1 MASPNVRDGEWGE
14 TPHQDSGSGPGPAF
28 IEAQHWIEQVTG
40 RGFGDK
46 DFRTGLENGILLCEL
61 LNAIKPGAVKKI
73 NRLPTP
79 IAGLDNITL
88 FLRACEE
95 LGLKGSQLFD
105 PGDLQDMTNRASV
118 KVPECSRKMKNV
130 LITIYWLGKA
140 ANSCTSYSG
149 PTLNLKEFEGLL
161 AQIQKEMEDTE
172 SPKRSVRDS
181 GYIDSWDSERSDS
194 LSPPRHARDDS
205 FDSLE
210 SFGSRSQQTP
220 SPDVIFRGSS
230 DGRGSDSESDV
241 ASKIPDVKRDDMSA
255 RRSSYNDPK
264 SSLPFNQYLPNK
276 HNHTAYM
283 PAPLRKKRA
292 ERGENYRKSWSNAT
306 SPVGAERPF
315 SHSHPEPIQ
324 EEHSEESSQG
334 EDFADPSSTFP
345 NTQEINDSKPTVKSN
360 LVAAEDVGGLKNP
373 LEVHLVEDPGHK
385 ASKECTRRE
394 GKEEDEIKKLKRIQ
408 KAGITVLPA
417 AERYRRLKQQQE
429 SSGHTSPD
437 IILRRENTFSTNYL
451 DSDSETEEGE
461 WKLPDL
467 EKDDFALRKAQLHQC
482 KPKVVNQFLAG
493 PCTKKDRE
501 LWASIKHSPRGI
513 DGASQRQE
521 QKMESKSPI
530 KAAESEVIIL
540 QEAGMEAGVLLKS
553 QKKNGH
559 NEEEQV
565 KGPDVERDD
574 LARRKALVGFTSR
587 QEPHT
592 FIPSSIT
599 SADMEIWQRL
609 KLSTNTSEEASK
621 PTTTC
626 SEVKPKCGSE
636 IGKAAEVDLAHRRA
650 RNTKS
655 ASPSCQRSVHFGP
668 VTEIGQQRGDKM
680 SISRAGPGS
689 ESEEEPDSCTVKA
702 YTCHQLP
709 SVSSAV
715 ILNSQDNAM
724 GDKSQIRAHSEVI
737 LASQKAISC
746 EPEETFLSDTCTA
759 EYFPRIPSPVLVAH
773 TVTINKNAQDS
784 SEGSEDDEEGIPDV
798 EKDDMMSRRIRDTAK
813 QSSASFNKFLPV
825 PSSQQDQ
832 ELSGINKEAEREPK
846 KRRKSEDESQRT
858 YSPTA
863 ALSDDTGSV
872 SMNDMRTEDDGPTQP
887 HSKARHEELHKV
899 HSRLREDQDKWQ
911 DDLARWKSRRRSAS
925 QDLIKRKEERDIV
938 EKIMSGERSL
948 SERRKSIK
956 TYKEIVEEK
965 ESREKELQEAYKKAR
980 TPEEAEEILK
990 KYSQRFMISEAFLE
1004 NLEMPKFLERSQ
1016 SVDSDSSCSPT
1027 REPNSLKYLRQQS
1040 LPIQKYTATVEAVI
1054 IPSSQPQA
1062 NFTAMVT
1069 SPTKT
1074 VASKAVP
1081 MLTPKPYSQP
1091 KDSQT
1096 VLKSFKKNGKV
1107 RINGETSPTFTRVE
1121 ENESTSPGLSPLLTR
1136 SQMFEGVARVDSPLQ
1151 LQEDNSNRVSRLE
1164 QLASSAI
1171 NNPQT
1176 ENTDKEEQAE
1186 MTIVITTTQQ
1196 ANTKDDSELKSFCN
1210 EQKEESVINA
1220 DDPQRDLDI
1229 SIVHIALSDNAELDI
1244 RDAVE
1249 SKIMTSAEACL
1260 LPKSEASN
1268 NSPQEQF
1275 KQEGLKSTTHQQ
1287 DKTGD
1292 VLDSDQVI
1300 SELKEEV
1307 TENSRYDDAIN
1318 QQAEVD
1324 SSENINEKYRKE
1336 HEKLRQ
1342 EWEKAQKEVEE
1353 EERRYHEE
1361 ERKIIEETVTPLTP
1375 RSVPVQ
1381 LPSEWLSISK
1391 AEEVRNSESTELT
1404 HGESKQTELQKQTMV
1419 EIDSCQKGDEGGLLV
1434 QETQSQKDTKQ
1445 RSTQTQA
1452 EALRSNDENGSEE
1465 NQEVAERN
1473 SLEKWHWQDTK
1484 QLESETLKLNLQ
1496 SAPHFSQ
1503 RDEETDSERQI
1514 QARSQ
1519 TLITDHHQVSAQA
1532 ADSPVFPD
1540 RYQNAQ
1546 EPPLFLDVHRNQL
1559 SNVPDEQKTGSL
1571 DRSWAHQSNMM
1582 DRKKWSGSHE
1592 NLQSSQSLLQ
1602 PPSSPTPLQSPG
1614 RSVSGKKLCSTCGL
1628 PLGKGAAM
1636 IIETLSLYF
1645 HIQCFTCG
1653 ICRGQLGDA
1662 TTGTDVRIRNGL
1674 LNCNDCYIRS
1684 RTAGQPTTL

>member
-14 TPHQDSGSGPGPAF
+14 TPHQDSGPGPGPAF

-105 PGDLQDMTNRASV
+105 PGDLQNMTNRASV
-118 KVPECSRKMKNV
+118 KVPEYSRKMKNV

-161 AQIQKEMEDTE
+161 SQIQKEMEDTE

-241 ASKIPDVKRDDMSA
+241 ATKIPDVKRDDMSA
-255 RRSSYNDPK
+255 RRSSYNEAK

-306 SPVGAERPF
+306 SPAGAERPF
-315 SHSHPEPIQ
+315 
-324 EEHSEESSQG
+324 
-334 EDFADPSSTFP
+334 
-345 NTQEINDSKPTVKSN
+345 
-360 LVAAEDVGGLKNP
+360 
-373 LEVHLVEDPGHK
+373 
-385 ASKECTRRE
+385 
-394 GKEEDEIKKLKRIQ
+394 
-408 KAGITVLPA
+408 
-417 AERYRRLKQQQE
+417 
-429 SSGHTSPD
+429 
-437 IILRRENTFSTNYL
+437 
-451 DSDSETEEGE
+451 
-461 WKLPDL
+461 
-467 EKDDFALRKAQLHQC
+467 
-482 KPKVVNQFLAG
+482 
-493 PCTKKDRE
+493 
-501 LWASIKHSPRGI
+501 
-513 DGASQRQE
+513 
-521 QKMESKSPI
+521 
-530 KAAESEVIIL
+530 
-540 QEAGMEAGVLLKS
+540 
-553 QKKNGH
+553 
-559 NEEEQV
+559 
-565 KGPDVERDD
+565 
-574 LARRKALVGFTSR
+574 
-587 QEPHT
+587 
-592 FIPSSIT
+592 
-599 SADMEIWQRL
+599 
-609 KLSTNTSEEASK
+609 
-621 PTTTC
+621 
-626 SEVKPKCGSE
+626 
-636 IGKAAEVDLAHRRA
+636 
-650 RNTKS
+650 
-655 ASPSCQRSVHFGP
+655 
-668 VTEIGQQRGDKM
+668 
-680 SISRAGPGS
+680 
-689 ESEEEPDSCTVKA
+689 
-702 YTCHQLP
+702 
-709 SVSSAV
+709 
-715 ILNSQDNAM
+715 
-724 GDKSQIRAHSEVI
+724 
-737 LASQKAISC
+737 SC

-773 TVTINKNAQDS
+773 TINENVQDS
-784 SEGSEDDEEGIPDV
+784 SEGTEDDEEGTPDV
-798 EKDDMMSRRIRDTAK
+798 EKDDMMGRRIRATTK

-825 PSSQQDQ
+825 PSSQRDQ
-832 ELSGINKEAEREPK
+832 ELSGINKEVEREPK
-846 KRRKSEDESQRT
+846 KRRKSEDESQWT

-887 HSKARHEELHKV
+887 HSKARHEEVHKV
-899 HSRLREDQDKWQ
+899 HRQLREDQDKWQ
-911 DDLARWKSRRRSAS
+911 DDLARWKNRRRSAS
-925 QDLIKRKEERDIV
+925 QDLIKRKEERDIM
-938 EKIMSGERSL
+938 EKIMSGERNL
-948 SERRKSIK
+948 SERRRSIK

-965 ESREKELQEAYKKAR
+965 EYREKELQEAYKKAR

-990 KYSQRFMISEAFLE
+990 KYSLRFMISEAVLE
-1004 NLEMPKFLERSQ
+1004 RLEMPNFLERSQ

-1027 REPNSLKYLRQQS
+1027 RENNSLKYLRQQS

-1054 IPSSQPQA
+1054 IPSSQPQT
-1062 NFTAMVT
+1062 NFTATVT

-1121 ENESTSPGLSPLLTR
+1121 TNESTSPGLSPLLTR

-1151 LQEDNSNRVSRLE
+1151 LQENSRNRVSRLE
-1164 QLASSAI
+1164 QLASSAL
-1171 NNPQT
+1171 NNSQT
-1176 ENTDKEEQAE
+1176 ENTDKEEQTE

-1196 ANTKDDSELKSFCN
+1196 ANIKDDSELKSFCN
-1210 EQKEESVINA
+1210 EQKEEPVKNA
-1220 DDPQRDLDI
+1220 DDPQRDLET
-1229 SIVHIALSDNAELDI
+1229 STVHIALSDNAELDI
-1244 RDAVE
+1244 RDAVD
-1249 SKIMTSAEACL
+1249 SKIMTMVEACRT
-1260 LPKSEASN
+1260 PKSEASN
-1268 NSPQEQF
+1268 NTPQEQF
-1275 KQEGLKSTTHQQ
+1275 KQEGLKSTTHHQ
-1287 DKTGD
+1287 DKMGD

-1300 SELKEEV
+1300 SELKEDG
-1307 TENSRYDDAIN
+1307 RHDDAID
-1318 QQAEVD
+1318 QQDGPSGSRTICCSAGSEQADEAVVGFSDSATAEVE
-1324 SSENINEKYRKE
+1324 SSENINIPVASLNLPKQFDRWYWDPEEERKRQERWQKEQERLLQERYRKE

-1361 ERKIIEETVTPLTP
+1361 ERKIIQETVTPLTP
-1375 RSVPVQ
+1375 RSLPVQ

-1404 HGESKQTELQKQTMV
+1404 HGESKQTDLQKQTMV
-1419 EIDSCQKGDEGGLLV
+1419 EIDTCQKGDDGRLLV
-1434 QETQSQKDTKQ
+1434 KEQQSQKDANQ
-1445 RSTQTQA
+1445 RSTRTQA
-1452 EALRSNDENGSEE
+1452 EALRSKDENGPEE
-1465 NQEVAERN
+1465 NQEEAERN
-1473 SLEKWHWQDTK
+1473 SLEKWHWQDTT

-1496 SAPHFSQ
+1496 PAPHFSQ

-1514 QARSQ
+1514 QAHSQ

-1532 ADSPVFPD
+1532 AGSPVFPE

-1546 EPPLFLDVHRNQL
+1546 ETPLFLDIHRNQL
-1559 SNVPDEQKTGSL
+1559 SNVQDERKTGSL

-1592 NLQSSQSLLQ
+1592 NLQSSQSLPQ
-1602 PPSSPTPLQSPG
+1602 APSSPTPLQSPG

-1636 IIETLSLYF
+1636 IIETLNLYF

-1653 ICRGQLGDA
+1653 VCRGQLGDA

>member
-1318 QQAEVD
+1318 QQEVD

>member
-417 AERYRRLKQQQE
+417 AERYR
-429 SSGHTSPD
+429 
-437 IILRRENTFSTNYL
+437 
-451 DSDSETEEGE
+451 
-461 WKLPDL
+461 
-467 EKDDFALRKAQLHQC
+467 
-482 KPKVVNQFLAG
+482 
-493 PCTKKDRE
+493 
-501 LWASIKHSPRGI
+501 
-513 DGASQRQE
+513 
-521 QKMESKSPI
+521 
-530 KAAESEVIIL
+530 
-540 QEAGMEAGVLLKS
+540 
-553 QKKNGH
+553 
-559 NEEEQV
+559 
-565 KGPDVERDD
+565 
-574 LARRKALVGFTSR
+574 
-587 QEPHT
+587 
-592 FIPSSIT
+592 
-599 SADMEIWQRL
+599 
-609 KLSTNTSEEASK
+609 
-621 PTTTC
+621 
-626 SEVKPKCGSE
+626 
-636 IGKAAEVDLAHRRA
+636 
-650 RNTKS
+650 
-655 ASPSCQRSVHFGP
+655 
-668 VTEIGQQRGDKM
+668 
-680 SISRAGPGS
+680 
-689 ESEEEPDSCTVKA
+689 
-702 YTCHQLP
+702 
-709 SVSSAV
+709 
-715 ILNSQDNAM
+715 
-724 GDKSQIRAHSEVI
+724 
-737 LASQKAISC
+737 SC

-1318 QQAEVD
+1318 QQDSPSGSGMICCSAGSEQADEAVVGFADSATEPANFASVPVTVRNSWRRSEFFSLPAEVD
-1324 SSENINEKYRKE
+1324 SSENINIPVASLNLPKHFDRWYWDPEEERKRQERWQKEQERLLQEKYRKE